1 MSGDHEIVC
10 SRIVFPDSEFDAKV
24 GRGEIPG
31 FPICI
36 CAIEIDENNN
46 IIKHRLRAPYPERP
60 PWDRGTPYLTA
71 GFALGAEAGSFM
83 HAFPNC
89 PFPSPAIDLYAEYMV
104 IHNSE
109 MVKAAGGE
117 SKQPGPSLIQAC
129 RRYGVP
135 TMDPVYK
142 ERMRE
147 LAYSKTNHT
156 QEEITELQEYCLED
170 DCAST
175 LRLFF
180 AMLPLLDLLR
190 APIRGAF
197 MMEIERIRWRGKPID
212 IVPYQEAKQYA
223 PVILPK
229 MRQDLNR
236 KLGAEVYFADVFKR
250 RTMLRLMRQHNIPVP
265 IDPKTSKESCAIK
278 LIKPMIETYPLL
290 KDFYEDKRMID
301 AIKNL
306 KLEIGSDGR
315 GRCWLN
321 PFGTKTGRNNPSTNR
336 ELLGLPHTMRSFM
349 KPGPGMAIAQ
359 VDIGNEEVGI
369 AAAYSG
375 DPVLMEDYQSG
386 DPYKRFAADALG
398 VTNPTKQQRQVY
410 KACVL
415 GQIYGVGAGTLA
427 RNLGI
432 SKAEARRIIDQTN
445 ARYPVLKAWLKRVQ
459 IKAAHGVPITC
470 VLGWSLKMING
481 DPSEERTFLNYPMQA
496 NGAELMRL
504 VILRAGHLPLIGCA
518 HDSFIVEDTIER
530 IEQTVAEVRDIIRQ
544 ASRDLFGFELRADY
558 KPETDCVCY
567 PDRFV
572 DERERV
578 DGMRHWNWFM
588 ALIEEAR
595 NADIGFSDPGQRAAS
610 PDEKDGSAAIKNENA
625 EEIGVRGPVGQAP
638 ASVD

>member
-10 SRIVFPDSEFDAKV
+10 SRIVFPDSEFDAKK

-46 IIKHRLRAPYPERP
+46 VIKHRLRAPYPERP
-60 PWDRGTPYLTA
+60 PWDRGTPYLTI

-83 HAFPNC
+83 HAFPNW
-89 PFPSPAIDLYAEYMV
+89 PFPIPAIDLYAEYMV
-104 IHNSE
+104 IHNTE

-135 TMDPVYK
+135 TMDPAYK

-147 LAYSKTNHT
+147 LAYSKTGHT
-156 QEEITELQEYCLED
+156 PEEITDLEGYCLED

-180 AMLPLLDLLR
+180 KMLPHLDLLR

-197 MMEIERIRWRGKPID
+197 MMEIERIRWRAKPID
-212 IVPYQEAKQYA
+212 MVPYREAKQYA

-229 MRQDLNR
+229 MREDLNR
-236 KLGAEVYFADVFKR
+236 KLGAEVYYAGVFKR
-250 RTMLRLMRQHNIPVP
+250 RTMLRLMRQHNIPIP
-265 IDPKTSKESCAIK
+265 IDPKTRNESCATK

-315 GRCWLN
+315 ARCWLN
-321 PFGTKTGRNNPSTNR
+321 PFETKTGRNNPSTNK

-359 VDIGNEEVGI
+359 VDIGNEEIGI
-369 AAAYSG
+369 AAALSG
-375 DPVLMEDYQSG
+375 DPMLMADYRSG
-386 DPYKRFAADALG
+386 DPYLQFAAAALG
-398 VTNPTKQQRQVY
+398 VIKPTKQQRQIY

-415 GQIYGVGAGTLA
+415 GRIYGMGPGTLA

-432 SKAEARRIIDQTN
+432 S
-445 ARYPVLKAWLKRVQ
+445 
-459 IKAAHGVPITC
+459 
-470 VLGWSLKMING
+470 
-481 DPSEERTFLNYPMQA
+481 
-496 NGAELMRL
+496 L
-504 VILRAGHLPLIGCA
+504 VA
-518 HDSFIVEDTIER
+518 
-530 IEQTVAEVRDIIRQ
+530 
-544 ASRDLFGFELRADY
+544 
-558 KPETDCVCY
+558 
-567 PDRFV
+567 
-572 DERERV
+572 
-578 DGMRHWNWFM
+578 
-588 ALIEEAR
+588 
-595 NADIGFSDPGQRAAS
+595 
-610 PDEKDGSAAIKNENA
+610 
-625 EEIGVRGPVGQAP
+625 
-638 ASVD
+638 

>member
-1 MSGDHEIVC
+1 MSGDREIVC
-10 SRIVFPDSEFDAKV
+10 SRIVFPDSEFDAKM

-36 CAIEIDENNN
+36 CAIEIDENNQ
-46 IIKHRLRAPYPERP
+46 IIKHRLRVPYPQRP
-60 PWDRGTPYLTA
+60 PWDRGSPYLTV

-83 HAFPNC
+83 HAFPDWS
-89 PFPSPAIDLYAEYMV
+89 FPSPAIDLYAEYMV

-135 TMDPVYK
+135 TMDPIYK
-142 ERMRE
+142 EKMRE
-147 LAYSKTNHT
+147 LAFSKIDHT
-156 QEEITELQEYCLED
+156 PEEITKLEDYCLDD

-180 AMLPLLDLLR
+180 KMLPYLDLLR
-190 APIRGAF
+190 APINGAF
-197 MMEIERIRWRGKPID
+197 MMGIERIRWRGKPVD
-212 IVPYQEAKQYA
+212 VVRYQEAKRYT

-229 MRQDLNR
+229 MREDLNR
-236 KLGAEVYFADVFKR
+236 KLGAEVYFAGVFKR
-250 RTMLRLMRQHNIPVP
+250 RTMLQLMRQHNIPIP
-265 IDPKTSKESCAIK
+265 IDPKTGKESCATK

-290 KDFYEDKRMID
+290 KDYYEDKRMID

-315 GRCWLN
+315 NRCWLN

-359 VDIGNEEVGI
+359 VDIGNEEIGI
-369 AAAYSG
+369 AAARSG
-375 DPVLMEDYQSG
+375 DPVLMADYRSG
-386 DPYKRFAADALG
+386 DPYRRFAADALG
-398 VTNPTKQQRQVY
+398 VIKPTKQQRQVY

-415 GQIYGVGAGTLA
+415 GQIYGIGAGTLA

-445 ARYPVLKAWLKRVQ
+445 ARYSVLKAWLKRIQ

-470 VLGWSLKMING
+470 ALGWSLKMVSG
-481 DPSEERTFLNYPMQA
+481 TSDEERTFLNFPVQA
-496 NGAELMRL
+496 TAAELMRL
-504 VILRAGHLPLIGCA
+504 IIVRAGHLPLIGCA

-530 IEQTVAEVRDIIRQ
+530 IEQTVAELREIIRQ
-544 ASRDLFGFELRADY
+544 ASRDLFGGFELRADY
-558 KPETDCVCY
+558 NPETDCVRY

-572 DERERV
+572 DERERE
-578 DGMRHWNWFM
+578 DGMRHWNWLM
-588 ALIEEAR
+588 ALVEEAK
-595 NADIGFSDPGQRAAS
+595 NADIGLHNSGQGDAS
-610 PDEKDGSAAIKNENA
+610 PDEKDGSAAVKGEDA
-625 EEIGVRGPVGQAP
+625 EEIEV
-638 ASVD
+638 

>member
-1 MSGDHEIVC
+1 MSSDREIVC
-10 SRIVFPDSEFDAKV
+10 SRIVFPDSEFDAKK

-36 CAIEIDENNN
+36 CAIEIDENNQ
-46 IIKHRLRAPYPERP
+46 IIKHRLRAPYPSRP

-83 HAFPNC
+83 HAFPKW
-89 PFPSPAIDLYAEYMV
+89 PFPTPAIDLYAEYMV

-109 MVKAAGGE
+109 MVKAADGG

-142 ERMRE
+142 EEMRN
-147 LAYSKTNHT
+147 LAFSKIDHT
-156 QEEITELQEYCLED
+156 PEDITKLEDYCLED

-180 AMLPLLDLLR
+180 KMLPYLDLLR
-190 APIRGAF
+190 APLRGAF

-212 IVPYQEAKQYA
+212 TILYQETKQYA
-223 PVILPK
+223 PLILPK
-229 MRQDLNR
+229 MREDLNR
-236 KLGAEVYFADVFKR
+236 KLGAEVYFAGVFKR
-250 RTMLRLMRQHNIPVP
+250 RTMLRLMRQHNIPIP
-265 IDPKTSKESCAIK
+265 IDPKTGKESCATK

-290 KDFYEDKRMID
+290 KDYYEDKRMID

-315 GRCWLN
+315 ARCWLN

-359 VDIGNEEVGI
+359 VDIGNEEIGI
-369 AAAYSG
+369 AAGISG
-375 DPVLMEDYQSG
+375 DPVLMADYRSG
-386 DPYKRFAADALG
+386 DPYRRFAVDALG
-398 VTNPTKQQRQVY
+398 MVKPTKQQRQVY

-415 GQIYGVGAGTLA
+415 GQIYGVGAGSLA

-445 ARYPVLKAWLKRVQ
+445 ARYPVLKAWLERIQ

-470 VLGWSLKMING
+470 VLGWSLKMISG
-481 DPSEERTFLNYPMQA
+481 QSGEERTFLNFPMQA
-496 NGAELMRL
+496 NAAELMRL
-504 VILRAGHLPLIGCA
+504 IIVRASHLPLIDCA

-530 IEQTVAEVRDIIRQ
+530 IDQTVAELREIIRQ
-544 ASRDLFGFELRADY
+544 ASRDLFGGFELRADY
-558 KPETDCVCY
+558 NPETDCVRY

-572 DERERV
+572 DERERE
-578 DGMRHWNWFM
+578 DGMRHWNWLM
-588 ALIEEAR
+588 ALIEEAK
-595 NADIGFSDPGQRAAS
+595 NASVGLLNSRQGDAI
-610 PDEKDGSAAIKNENA
+610 PDEKDGNAAVKGEDA
-625 EEIGVRGPVGQAP
+625 EKIGV
-638 ASVD
+638 

>member
-36 CAIEIDENNN
+36 CAIEINENGHV
-46 IIKHRLRAPYPERP
+46 IKHRLRAPYPKRP
-60 PWDRGTPYLTA
+60 PWDRGTPFLTV
-71 GFALGAEAGSFM
+71 GFALGAEAGSFL

-89 PFPSPAIDLYAEYMV
+89 PLPSPAIDLYAEYMV

-117 SKQPGPSLIQAC
+117 SKERGPSLIKVC
-129 RRYGVP
+129 RRYGIP

-142 ERMRE
+142 KEMRE
-147 LAYSKTNHT
+147 LAYTKTNHT
-156 QEEITELQEYCLED
+156 PEEITLLEDYCLED
-170 DCAST
+170 DCGST
-175 LRLFF
+175 AKLFF
-180 AMLPLLDLLR
+180 AMLPHLDLLR

-212 IVPYQEAKQYA
+212 MAIYSLAQQHAPMIVS
-223 PVILPK
+223 K
-229 MRQDLNR
+229 MREDLNR
-236 KLGAEVYFADVFKR
+236 KLGAEVYFAGVFKR
-250 RTMLRLMRQHNIPVP
+250 RAMLRLMRQQDIPIP
-265 IDPKTSKESCAIK
+265 IDPKTGNESCATK
-278 LIKPMIETYPLL
+278 LIKSMIETWPLL

-306 KLEIGSDGR
+306 KLEIGPDGR
-315 GRCWLN
+315 NRCWLN

-359 VDIGNEEVGI
+359 VDIGNEEIGV
-369 AAAYSG
+369 AAAVSG
-375 DPVLMEDYQSG
+375 DPVLIADYQSG
-386 DPYKRFAADALG
+386 DPYRRFAADALG
-398 VTNPTKQQRQVY
+398 VTKPTKQQRQVY

-415 GQIYGVGAGTLA
+415 GQIYGIGAGTLA

-432 SKAEARRIIDQTN
+432 SKAEAHQIIDQTN
-445 ARYPVLKAWLKRVQ
+445 ARYSVKKAWSDRVQ

-470 VLGWSLKMING
+470 TLGWSLKMVSG
-481 DPSEERTFLNYPMQA
+481 TSDEERTFLNFPMQA
-496 NGAELMRL
+496 NSAELMRL
-504 VILRAGHLPLIGCA
+504 IIIRAGHLPLIGCA

-530 IEQTVAEVRDIIRQ
+530 IEQTVAELREIIRQ

-558 KPETDCVCY
+558 SPETDCVRY

-572 DERERV
+572 DERERE
-578 DGMRHWNWFM
+578 DGMRHWNWLM
-588 ALIEEAR
+588 ALIEEAK
-595 NADIGFSDPGQRAAS
+595 NADIGLHNSGQGDAS
-610 PDEKDGSAAIKNENA
+610 PDEKEGSAAVKGEET
-625 EEIGVRGPVGQAP
+625 EEIEV
-638 ASVD
+638 